1 MGPEHRAAS
10 RLCSGLHA
18 LLCSGDENVGAPT
31 YTHSWTRVEIRMPH
45 GMGSAGHTGLPVLYC
60 PQAPETGAQAP
71 QGLVPNP
78 ALHSRFLV
86 LVALQAAH
94 LPLVHL
100 GHVYVGVD
108 HKLILAN
115 AEKERR
121 RG

>member
-1 MGPEHRAAS
+1 M
-10 RLCSGLHA
+10 
-18 LLCSGDENVGAPT
+18 GAPT
-31 YTHSWTRVEIRMPH
+31 YTYSWTRVEIRMPH
-45 GMGSAGHTGLPVLYC
+45 GMGSAGHTGLPVVCC
-60 PQAPETGAQAP
+60 PQAPETGTQAAQA
-71 QGLVPNP
+71 LVPNH

-100 GHVYVGVD
+100 GHVYVSVD

-121 RG
+121 RVRLGAGRGEGGGELSQGVKLSGDSA